1 MRNILFKGEYK
12 MNFYTCQFLYAV
24 DNNIPDQVGHLCIIQ
39 SDINLLDIK
48 SSQLK
53 EQWQIKELLDEHDC
67 EDIRLEEV
75 TIDDVKDDYYDVEV
89 IVINKK
95 DL

>member
-1 MRNILFKGEYK
+1 MH
-12 MNFYTCQFLYAV
+12 FYTCQFLYAV
-24 DNNIPDQVGHLCIIQ
+24 ANKPDQVGHLCIIQ
-39 SDINLLDIK
+39 SDINLLDI
-48 SSQLK
+48 QPNILK

-75 TIDDVKDDYYDVEV
+75 TVDDVKDDYYDVEV

>member
-1 MRNILFKGEYK
+1 
-12 MNFYTCQFLYAV
+12 MNFYTCQFLYAA
-24 DNNIPDQVGHLCIIQ
+24 NKPDQVGHLCIIQ
-39 SDINLLDIK
+39 SDINLLDVKPYI
-48 SSQLK
+48 LK

>member
-1 MRNILFKGEYK
+1 

-24 DNNIPDQVGHLCIIQ
+24 DNSIPDQVGHLCIIQ

-48 SSQLK
+48 PYILK
-53 EQWQIKELLDEHDC
+53 EQWKIRELLDEHDC

-75 TIDDVKDDYYDVEV
+75 TVDEVKDDHYDVEV
-89 IVINKK
+89 IAINKK

>member
-1 MRNILFKGEYK
+1 

-24 DNNIPDQVGHLCIIQ
+24 DNNKPDQVGYLCIIQ

>member
-1 MRNILFKGEYK
+1 

>member
-53 EQWQIKELLDEHDC
+53 EQWQIKELLDENDC